1 MAAAA
6 ETNAKSTAE
15 QFTLAGNTAFKDAI
29 EKSLTALAETNTY
42 SKKNLEAMVAS
53 ATAAAKGAE
62 AVGAQ
67 AMAFSKKTVEDQM
80 VAAKSLSQ
88 AKSLQ
93 EAVELQTAFAKS
105 AMETY
110 MAEMTRMSELFT
122 ASMKDSMKPLN
133 ERVTATVERLQ
144 AAR

>member
-6 ETNAKSTAE
+6 ETAKNAAE
-15 QFTLAGNTAFKDAI
+15 QFTLAGNQAFKDAI
-29 EKSLTALAETNTY
+29 EKSLAALAETNTY

-53 ATAAAKGAE
+53 TTAAAKGAE
-62 AVGAQ
+62 ALGAQ
-67 AMAFSKKTVEDQM
+67 AMAFSKKNIEDQM
-80 VAAKSLSQ
+80 AAAKSLSS

-93 EAVELQTAFAKS
+93 EAMELQTAYTKS
-105 AMETY
+105 ALETY
-110 MAEMTRMSELFT
+110 MAEMSKMSEIVT

-133 ERVTATVERLQ
+133 ERVTAAVERFQ

>member
-6 ETNAKSTAE
+6 QAAKTATE
-15 QFTLAGNTAFKDAI
+15 QFTVAGNQAFKDAM
-29 EKSLTALAETNTY
+29 EKSLAALAETNTY

-62 AVGAQ
+62 VVGTQ
-67 AMAFSKKTVEDQM
+67 AMAFSKKQIEDQ
-80 VAAKSLSQ
+80 VAAAQKLAQVKSV
-88 AKSLQ
+88 Q

-105 AMETY
+105 ALETY
-110 MAEMTRMSELFT
+110 MAEMTKMSEIFT

-133 ERVTATVERLQ
+133 ERVTATVERFQ

>member
-6 ETNAKSTAE
+6 ATHANSPAA
-15 QFTLAGNTAFKDAI
+15 QFTMAGNTAFKDAI

-62 AVGAQ
+62 AVGAH
-67 AMAFSKKTVEDQM
+67 AMAYSKKTVEDQM

-93 EAVELQTAFAKS
+93 EAVELQTAFAKT